1 VLASALLLCAAH
13 AHAHFKLLKPASWLN
28 EDQLGGPQKGSP
40 CGPGNSRPFI
50 GDDMQ
55 PLPTSN
61 AVTTFHAG
69 EKIMVELEETVYHPG
84 YYRISVAPTSAAKA
98 TTNEFPDPALTDPK
112 QCFFDKSAV
121 KTSPHDRVIG
131 DGLFMT
137 SENMPVGRSL
147 MQEVTL
153 PDEPCEECTLQI
165 VQVME
170 GHGASSCFY
179 YHCANIKIV
188 AADGGESSDHAGS
201 HAGHDAAGTSGSA
214 TKTHGDSDDGG
225 CSIATVG
232 AKRSSLAGW
241 GILAVAAVSQW
252 RSRRRRAQGTQRC
265 KAIRIRDDRR

>member
-1 VLASALLLCAAH
+1 MNRERWTSGVLASALLLCAAH

-55 PLPTSN
+55 PVPASN

-69 EKIMVELEETVYHPG
+69 ETIMVELEETVYHPG

-98 TTNEFPDPALTDPK
+98 TTKEFPDPALTDP
-112 QCFFDKSAV
+112 QECFFDKSAV
-121 KTSPHDRVIG
+121 KTSPHDSVIG

-153 PDEPCEECTLQI
+153 PAEPCEECTLQI

-188 AADGGESSDHAGS
+188 AAEGGTGSEHAGS
-201 HAGHDAAGTSGSA
+201 HASHDTAGTSGASTA
-214 TKTHGDSDDGG
+214 GDKSSDDGG
-225 CSIATVG
+225 CSIANVG
-232 AKRSSLAGW
+232 VGHSARAGW
-241 GILAVAAVSQW
+241 GVVAIAAIW
-252 RSRRRRAQGTQRC
+252 DRRSRRRRTRGG
-265 KAIRIRDDRR
+265 KS